1 MWRKKS
7 EKSETSKSFQRW
19 QPANSRGP
27 AKMIVTPQKI
37 IFSGMISRNIFTSK
51 NSSFLLEDTSSY
63 TFTNDFASYTLQPHL
78 TWLLMQSA
86 YSVTEAQKIQARARI
101 AHSRSPP
108 CTRKPTFEERESVCV
123 CVWDREREIRGR
135 VGVKRV
141 WAWWVLLH
149 TGPTEVWVRP
159 HTYTHTHLHLCTY
172 AERGDKLSWINSPAT
187 FASLSLWLFSV
198 FLSFIVHCGPFRLF
212 FAPSK
217 NGFVS

>member
-1 MWRKKS
+1 
-7 EKSETSKSFQRW
+7 
-19 QPANSRGP
+19 
-27 AKMIVTPQKI
+27 MIVTPQKI

-86 YSVTEAQKIQARARI
+86 YSVTEAQKIQARAHRTQSLSSVYTKT
-101 AHSRSPP
+101 HVWR
-108 CTRKPTFEERESVCV
+108 ERECVYV
-123 CVWDREREIRGR
+123 CVWDREREIRGG

-187 FASLSLWLFSV
+187 FASLYLSLSLWLFSV
-198 FLSFIVHCGPFRLF
+198 FLSLIVHCGPFRPF